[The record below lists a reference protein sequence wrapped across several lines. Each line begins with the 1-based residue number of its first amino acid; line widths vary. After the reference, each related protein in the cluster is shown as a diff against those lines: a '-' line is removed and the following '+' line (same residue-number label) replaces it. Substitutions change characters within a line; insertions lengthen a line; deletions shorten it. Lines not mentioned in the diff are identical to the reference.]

1 MPFGIKKKGDMQN
14 MSNVCG
20 QKSND
25 HNKEKIT
32 TDPYSNMNTEDES
45 TKNNTVTKLVL
56 LRSIGGTHTSNTA
69 SIKNKD
75 LDRVWLEH
83 FARAIYKN
91 GLLNDRQYKKL
102 LSMIDRELVRM
113 YHKAA

>member
-1 MPFGIKKKGDMQN
+1 
-14 MSNVCG
+14 MSNVCRSADN
-20 QKSND
+20 QK
-25 HNKEKIT
+25 HTAKIT
-32 TDPYSNMNTEDES
+32 PDPRSDMNTQDES
-45 TKNNTVTKLVL
+45 AKNNIILF
-56 LRSIGGTHTSNTA
+56 RSIGGTHTSKENSTA
-69 SIKNKD
+69 IKNME

-91 GLLNDRQYKKL
+91 GLFDDRQYRKL

>member
-45 TKNNTVTKLVL
+45 TKNNTVPKLVL

-113 YHKAA
+113 YNKAA

>member
-1 MPFGIKKKGDMQN
+1 

-20 QKSND
+20 HKDNYQ
-25 HNKEKIT
+25 NKEKIT
-32 TDPYSNMNTEDES
+32 SVPNSKMNTQDDS
-45 TKNNTVTKLVL
+45 TKNTNVPKLVL
-56 LRSIGGTHTSNTA
+56 LQSIGGTHTSNTA

-91 GLLNDRQYKKL
+91 GLLNDRQYRKL
-102 LSMIDRELVRM
+102 LSMIDRELARM

>member
-1 MPFGIKKKGDMQN
+1 
-14 MSNVCG
+14 MSNVCS

-32 TDPYSNMNTEDES
+32 LDSYSNMNTQDES
-45 TKNNTVTKLVL
+45 GKNSIILF
-56 LRSIGGTHTSNTA
+56 RSIGGAHTSKENNA
-69 SIKNKD
+69 AIRNKEF
-75 LDRVWLEH
+75 DRVWLEH

-91 GLLNDRQYKKL
+91 GVIDDRQYRKL
-102 LSMIDRELVRM
+102 LSMIDRELARM